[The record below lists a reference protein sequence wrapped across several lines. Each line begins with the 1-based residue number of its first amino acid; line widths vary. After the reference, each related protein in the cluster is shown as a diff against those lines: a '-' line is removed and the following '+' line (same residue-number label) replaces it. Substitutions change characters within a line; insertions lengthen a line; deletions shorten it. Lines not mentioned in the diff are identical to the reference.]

1 MRARIRRS
9 MSLAAIATVRLLAG
23 PRFAGETLD

>member
-9 MSLAAIATVRLLAG
+9 ISFAAMAMVRLLAA
-23 PRFAGETLD
+23 FAGEALD